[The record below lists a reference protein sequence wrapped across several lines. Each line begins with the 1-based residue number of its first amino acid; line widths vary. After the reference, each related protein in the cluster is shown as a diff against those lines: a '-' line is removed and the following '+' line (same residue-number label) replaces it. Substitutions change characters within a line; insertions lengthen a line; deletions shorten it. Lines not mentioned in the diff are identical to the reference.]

1 MLLNIRPYLLFICC
15 CFSYKTFSQTAG
27 IDSLKRQINFAKD
40 DKERLNDILALCQK
54 RHSLSTDTL
63 YKYASLAKGLSVRLR
78 INHDIILSDY
88 YYTNYLIKKGSI
100 DSAIAIC
107 DKYISGLKNNKDETK
122 QYLNFVATR
131 AALMIKKDQYKEAF
145 AEYYRLLNESEEA
158 HDSLNK
164 LLGYTGLGWVN
175 MEMDNNRTAVDYLKM
190 ALNDSAA
197 KNPAYGEY
205 ISFIYSDIAAAYNSL
220 HIYDS
225 AEYFINKAIPLA
237 NKFENL
243 TSLANCLAIKADIM
257 SATGRNK
264 EAENALVQVVE
275 IRKKIGDP
283 FFIVSDMSQLAV
295 YYEHNNQP
303 QKGIAVSLEGIDLAK
318 KNNLSSKLILLYDGL
333 ARNYYVA
340 GDFKNY
346 GATLQTIIA
355 LKDSLYKKNSAEALA
370 EIEGKYEMQ
379 KKENI
384 IMSQHFDL
392 VKKNFWIATSLLLAA
407 LVTLASVI
415 LFRIYRR
422 KQRLRLAFMMEEE
435 KRLAAEAVTLAE
447 EKERKRIAA
456 DLHDNMGAYATAI
469 IANVEDVINNKK
481 PDAENIYGNLKINA
495 VELMS
500 NLRDTIWA
508 SNTEK
513 ILLTGIADRFKNYLK
528 KIMPAYSSFSVE
540 TSESIKN
547 DISFSPVQALNIF
560 RILQEATTN
569 ALKHSNGSK
578 IDICFGSDHEGLRL
592 TIRDNGTGIKD
603 NNYLNNG
610 NGIKNMKAR
619 ATESNLS
626 LSIEK
631 NTPSGTI
638 LTIFSAEILH
648 T

>member
-1 MLLNIRPYLLFICC
+1 MLRSIRPYLLLISFLI
-15 CFSYKTFSQTAG
+15 SQTAFSQTPE
-27 IDSLKRQINFAKD
+27 IDSLKQRIYFANND
-40 DKERLNDILALCQK
+40 NERLNDILALCRK

-63 YKYASLAKGLSVRLR
+63 YKYASLARVLSEQLH
-78 INHDIILSDY
+78 NDHDVILSDY
-88 YYTNYLIKKGSI
+88 FYTNYLIKKGI
-100 DSAIAIC
+100 TDSAVIIC
-107 DKYISGLKNNKDETK
+107 DKYISGLKKNKQETK
-122 QYLNFVATR
+122 LYLNFVATK
-131 AALMIKKDQYKEAF
+131 AGLFIKRDQYKEAF
-145 AEYYRLLNESEEA
+145 AEYYRLLNESEDA
-158 HDSLNK
+158 HDTLNK

-175 MEMDNNRTAVDYLKM
+175 MEMDNNRAAVSYLRM
-190 ALNDSAA
+190 ALHDPAA
-197 KNPAYGEY
+197 GNPSYGEY
-205 ISFIYSDIAAAYNSL
+205 LSFIYSDIAAAYNSL
-220 HIYDS
+220 GVNDS

-237 NKFENL
+237 RKFENL

-264 EAENALVQVVE
+264 EAENALVEVVE

-283 FFIVSDMSQLAV
+283 FFIVSDMSQLAI
-295 YYEHNNQP
+295 YYEHNNEP
-303 QKGIAVSLEGIDLAK
+303 QKGIAVSLEGIDLAEK
-318 KNNLSSKLILLYDGL
+318 DSLSSKLILLYDGL

-340 GDFKNY
+340 GDYRNY
-346 GATLQTIIA
+346 GATLQKIIT

-392 VKKNFWIATSLLLAA
+392 VKKNFWLATSLLLAA
-407 LVTLASVI
+407 LITLSSVI
-415 LFRIYRR
+415 IFRIYRK
-422 KQRLRLAFMMEEE
+422 KQRMKMAFMMEEE
-435 KRLAAEAVTLAE
+435 KRMATKAVSLAE

-469 IANVEDVINNKK
+469 IANVEDVINKK
-481 PDAENIYGNLKINA
+481 RPDSENLFSNLKINA

-513 ILLTGIADRFKNYLK
+513 ILLTGISDRFKNYLK
-528 KIMPAYSSFSVE
+528 KIVPAYSNIAVE
-540 TSESIKN
+540 ISESIKN
-547 DISFSPVQALNIF
+547 DVSFSPVQALNIF

-569 ALKHSNGSK
+569 ALKHSNANE
-578 IDICFGSDHEGLRL
+578 INICFGSDDEGLR
-592 TIRDNGTGIKD
+592 IKVKDNGHGIND
-603 NNYLNNG
+603 DNYLNNG
-610 NGIKNMKAR
+610 NGIRNMKAR
-619 ATESNLS
+619 AAESNLY

-638 LTIFSAEILH
+638 LSIYSMGILH